1 MDTSPPLTQL
11 DRLYRAADCWTA
23 AHEASRARLARLV
36 VNDTGFFSRLES
48 GKANPTLATLER
60 FARFFA
66 DGANW
71 PDGRVPAAAEVEVAA
86 FCHVNGVS
94 LAKGAPATITAGKS
108 DGRAVDG
115 AGMPYRTSAITEYD
129 SAVPY
134 PGSMMTR
141 EAGL

>member
-94 LAKGAPATITAGKS
+94 LSDTVPATGTPVEMS
-108 DGRAVDG
+108 
-115 AGMPYRTSAITEYD
+115 
-129 SAVPY
+129 
-134 PGSMMTR
+134 GSR
-141 EAGL
+141 EKAA